1 MHGCFYHLC
10 SNMWKRIQQSGLQER
25 YINDPEFALHL
36 RMISALAF
44 LPPND
49 VQNSFDQLA
58 ALIRNQYGND
68 ADGVLDYFE
77 DHYVGRF
84 RVNTQRGIP
93 TFPIDFWNMFH
104 RTDDELPRT
113 NNAVEGWHRGF
124 QAHVSACHPVFWKF
138 LEVLQKE
145 ETVVRVG
152 ILQNEGGHEPPPQ
165 RRRYVDCNQR
175 ILRIVDDFPNRQR
188 IDYLRSIA
196 HNLAY

>member
-10 SNMWKRIQQSGLQER
+10 SSMWKRIQQSGLQER
-25 YINDPEFALHL
+25 YINDSEFALHL
-36 RMISALAF
+36 RMIRALVF
-44 LPPND
+44 LPLND

-58 ALIRNQYGND
+58 ALICDQYGNS
-68 ADGVLDYFE
+68 ADGVLNYFE
-77 DHYVGRF
+77 DNYVGRLS
-84 RVNTQRGIP
+84 VNALRGIS

>member
-1 MHGCFYHLC
+1 MHFCFYHLC
-10 SNMWKRIQQSGLQER
+10 SDMWKSIQQLGLQEC

-58 ALIRNQYGND
+58 ALIRNQYGNG

-77 DHYVGRF
+77 DNYVGRF
-84 RVNTQRGIP
+84 RVNAPRGIP

-152 ILQNEGGHEPPPQ
+152 ILQNESSHQPPPQ

>member
-10 SNMWKRIQQSGLQER
+10 FNVWKRIQQSGLQER

-36 RMISALAF
+36 RMISALTF

-58 ALIRNQYGND
+58 ALIRNQYGNG
-68 ADGVLDYFE
+68 ADGVLD
-77 DHYVGRF
+77 YVGRF
-84 RVNTQRGIP
+84 RVNAPRGIP
-93 TFPIDFWNMFH
+93 TFSIEFWNMFH

-113 NNAVEGWHRGF
+113 NNAVKEWHVGF
-124 QAHVSACHPVFWKF
+124 QPHVSACHPVFWKF
-138 LEVLQKE
+138 HEVLQKE

-152 ILQNEGGHEPPPQ
+152 ILKNEGGQKPPPQ

-175 ILRIVDDFPNRQR
+175 ILRIVDDFPNCQR
-188 IDYLRSIA
+188 IDYLRSLA